1 MTENT
6 TYTFDLTLRYKIIEI
21 VALWEGRLTTN
32 HLCNYFGIG
41 RQQASKDINK
51 YTKDIAPDNL
61 VYDSS
66 LKGYKPTVS
75 FKAKFTEGA
84 VDEYLTLL
92 SSLGGNLLPTDIINN
107 KSFSQCIELIQTPTR
122 SIKPAILSGLIQAIK
137 NNRRIELGYVSLSNP
152 KIEERII
159 EPHSL
164 VNTGQRWHVR
174 AYCEKNRDFRDFVLS
189 RFRGDIEIY
198 DNTLVDSSNDKQWH
212 TPARIKIIPDTR
224 LTKPQ
229 RKIIAEDY
237 GMKRNAL
244 VINTRAALV
253 NYVLKFLQ
261 LDPNKIEA
269 VPEAQQ
275 LMIGNLSELKKWLF
289 R

>member
-6 TYTFDLTLRYKIIEI
+6 TYSFDLTLRYKIIEI
-21 VALWEGRLTTN
+21 IALWEGRLTTN

-41 RQQASKDINK
+41 RQQASKDINI
-51 YTKDIAPDNL
+51 YIKDIAPTNLLYDN
-61 VYDSS
+61 S
-66 LKGYKPTVS
+66 LKGYKPTLS
-75 FKAKFTEGA
+75 FKPKFTTGA
-84 VDEYLTLL
+84 IDEYLTLL
-92 SSLGGNLLPTDIINN
+92 SSQGGNLLPTDMMNN
-107 KSFSQCIELIQTPTR
+107 QSFSQCIELIQTPTR
-122 SIKPAILSGLIQAIK
+122 AIKPAILSGLIQSIK
-137 NNRRIELGYVSLSNP
+137 NKRRIELGYVSLSNP
-152 KIEERII
+152 KIEDRII

-198 DNTLVDSSNDKQWH
+198 DEAFVDASEDKHWH
-212 TPARIKIIPDTR
+212 TAARIKIIPDTR
-224 LTKPQ
+224 LTKAQ
-229 RKIIAEDY
+229 RKVIAEDY

-253 NYVLKFLQ
+253 NYLLKFLQ
-261 LDPNKIEA
+261 LDPNKIE
-269 VPEAQQ
+269 VIPEAQQ

-289 R
+289 H